1 MKIVCNLKNYIYTYI
16 SAQPHVLIMHIHCE
30 VILSVKLIS
39 IFVTSQLPGLFNVM
53 RTSKINPQEI
63 SGIQYRL
70 VNLVTMLCIISPEVF
85 TLHS

>member
-30 VILSVKLIS
+30 VILQLGLIS
-39 IFVTSQLPGLFNVM
+39 IFITSQLPGLFFNVM

-63 SGIQYRL
+63 SGIQYSL
-70 VNLVTMLCIISPEVF
+70 AT
-85 TLHS
+85 